1 MPARPYIPPMENALP
16 DEADHRAVIAALSHD
31 DRQAITEKSNI
42 PGLIRFGV
50 HFGLIVCCG
59 AWIAAGG
66 AMWPLLLVPQG
77 ILIAFLF
84 TPLHETIHE
93 TAFRSTALNKAVSW
107 IAGTLLFIPP
117 LWFRYFHF
125 AHHRHTHDP
134 DNDPEL
140 LTPKP
145 KTLGGYAVHLS
156 GIPYF
161 TGMVCTLTA
170 NARGTA
176 QDRFVPP
183 KGTPKV
189 IAETR
194 RLLGVYAAMLAVSLA
209 AGSALLLWVWLLPLM
224 LGQPFLRAYLL
235 AEHTLCPHVADMFAN
250 TRTTFTNRLVRF
262 IAWNMPFH
270 AEHHAYPGVP
280 FHKLPAFHEMVRR
293 HLRSTEKGYRRFH
306 ARMARSLN

>member
-1 MPARPYIPPMENALP
+1 MSHSIP

-31 DRQAITEKSNI
+31 DRQAITGKSDM
-42 PGLIRFGV
+42 PGLMRFGI
-50 HFGLIVCCG
+50 HFGLIIAFGFWIG
-59 AWIAAGG
+59 AGWAY
-66 AMWPLLLVPQG
+66 WPLLLLPQG
-77 ILIAFLF
+77 VLIAFLF

-93 TAFRSTALNKAVSW
+93 TAFRTPVLNRAVAW
-107 IAGTLLFIPP
+107 IAGALLFLPP

-145 KTLGGYAVHLS
+145 ASLGGYVAHLS
-156 GIPYF
+156 GVPYF
-161 TGMVCTLTA
+161 TGMARTIAA

-176 QDRFVPP
+176 RDRFIPP
-183 KGTPKV
+183 KGRPKV
-189 IAETR
+189 VREARIFVALYTGLAGIS
-194 RLLGVYAAMLAVSLA
+194 LL
-209 AGSALLLWVWLLPLM
+209 AGSAVLFWIWLLPSA

-262 IAWNMPFH
+262 FAWNMPFH
-270 AEHHAYPGVP
+270 AEHHAHPGVP
-280 FHKLPAFHEMVRR
+280 FHKLPAFHGMVRR
-293 HLRSTEKGYRRFH
+293 HLRETERGYRRFH
-306 ARMARSLN
+306 VRLARSLR

>member
-1 MPARPYIPPMENALP
+1 MSQLLP
-16 DEADHRAVIAALSHD
+16 DEADHRAVVAALSHEE
-31 DRQAITEKSNI
+31 RQAITAKSDL
-42 PGLIRFGV
+42 PGLLRFGI
-50 HFGLIVCCG
+50 HFGLVVALG
-59 AWIAAGG
+59 AWIAVGG
-66 AMWPLLLVPQG
+66 AFWPLLLLPQG

-84 TPLHETIHE
+84 TPLHETIHD
-93 TAFRSTALNKAVSW
+93 TAFRTPALNKAVSW
-107 IAGTLLFIPP
+107 IAGTLLFLPP

-140 LTPKP
+140 LLPKP
-145 KTLGGYAVHLS
+145 KTVRDYVVHLS
-156 GIPYF
+156 GIPYY
-161 TGMVCTLTA
+161 TGMARVLSA

-176 QDRFVPP
+176 SDRFVPP
-183 KGTPKV
+183 KGRPKV

-194 RLLGVYAAMLAVSLA
+194 RLLAVYAVLLAASLA
-209 AGSALLLWVWLLPLM
+209 AGSAVLVWVWLVPLL

-262 IAWNMPFH
+262 LAWNMPFH

-280 FHKLPAFHEMVRR
+280 FHRLPRFHAMVRQ
-293 HLRSTEKGYRRFH
+293 HLRTTENGYRRFH
-306 ARMARSLN
+306 AKLAKTLS

>member
-1 MPARPYIPPMENALP
+1 MAEHLA
-16 DEADHRAVIAALSHD
+16 DETDYRAVVAAMPHEQKQALT
-31 DRQAITEKSNI
+31 RQRDM
-42 PGLIRFGV
+42 PGLVRFGV
-50 HFGLIVCCG
+50 HFGLILVLG

-66 AMWPLLLVPQG
+66 TFWPLLLLPQG
-77 ILIAFLF
+77 VLIAFLF

-93 TAFRSTALNKAVSW
+93 TAFRTPAFNRAVSW
-107 IAGTLLFIPP
+107 IAGLLLFIPP

-145 KTLGGYAVHLS
+145 TSLAGYVAYLS

-161 TGMVCTLTA
+161 VSMARTLFRNAAGMTDA
-170 NARGTA
+170 PY
-176 QDRFVPP
+176 VPP
-183 KGTPKV
+183 KGKPKV
-189 IAETR
+189 VREA
-194 RLLGVYAAMLAVSLA
+194 RLMLGIYMAVLAASLA
-209 AGSALLLWVWLLPLM
+209 TGSPLLLWVWLVPSV

-262 IAWNMPFH
+262 FAWNMPFH

-280 FHKLPAFHEMVRR
+280 FHNLPRFHRLVRD
-293 HLRSTEKGYRRFH
+293 HLKVTENGYGRFH
-306 ARMARSLN
+306 AQFARTLD

>member
-1 MPARPYIPPMENALP
+1 MKHVPP
-16 DEADHRAVIAALSHD
+16 DEADHRAVVAALSHEE
-31 DRQAITEKSNI
+31 RQAITAQSDR
-42 PGLIRFGV
+42 PGLIRFGI
-50 HFGLIVCCG
+50 HFGLVLALG

-66 AMWPLLLVPQG
+66 TLWPLLLLPQG

-84 TPLHETIHE
+84 TPLHESIHE
-93 TAFRSTALNKAVSW
+93 TAFRTPALNRAVSW
-107 IAGTLLFIPP
+107 IAGTLLLLPP

-145 KTLGGYAVHLS
+145 KTMRGYAVHLS
-156 GIPYF
+156 GVPYYR
-161 TGMVCTLTA
+161 GMARTFSA

-176 QDRFVPP
+176 RDRFVPP
-183 KGTPKV
+183 KGKAKV
-189 IAETR
+189 IRETR
-194 RLLGVYAAMLAVSLA
+194 IMLALYAALAAASLA
-209 AGSALLLWVWLLPLM
+209 AGSTALIWVWLVPLA

-262 IAWNMPFH
+262 LAWNMPFH
-270 AEHHAYPGVP
+270 AEHHALPGVP
-280 FHKLPAFHEMVRR
+280 FHKLPRFHAMVRD
-293 HLRSTEKGYRRFH
+293 HLRTTENGYRRFH
-306 ARMARSLN
+306 AKLARSLN